1 MRNHN
6 PLLFVVK
13 RCALLIPQLIGI
25 SIVTFLFL
33 HLLPG
38 NPAYLI
44 AGNLASA
51 EEVRAIEHHLGLDK
65 PLVVQY
71 FIYVNNVLH
80 GDLGQ
85 SWLSGNAVLT
95 DLLQRVPATIEL
107 VSIALIIIAILGIAL
122 GVVIAVNP
130 RGLVARAVFGY
141 GLLAGALPDFWI
153 GLILIFLLYY
163 KLRLFP
169 APLGQLDVSVSAPRT
184 ITGMYLVDSLLT
196 ADWRAFGSSLRHLI
210 LPEMTLVFV
219 YMGLVVRMAA
229 SSLQNVLRADFI
241 RTARASGLRPA
252 RVNWLALRNALPPV
266 LTVLGISY
274 AYLLGGAVLVETIFA
289 WGGIG
294 QYAVQAVTNSD
305 YMAIEGFVLTA
316 AVFTMLVYLLVD
328 IGHFLLDPRVS
339 V

>member
-1 MRNHN
+1 MRTRN
-6 PLLFVVK
+6 PLLFVAK
-13 RCALLIPQLIGI
+13 RLALLIPQLIGI
-25 SIVTFLFL
+25 SVVTFLFL

-44 AGNLASA
+44 AGNLATPEA
-51 EEVRAIEHHLGLDK
+51 VRAIEHHLGLDK
-65 PLVVQY
+65 PLFVQY
-71 FIYVNNVLH
+71 VIYVGNVLH

-107 VSIALIIIAILGIAL
+107 VSIALIVIAVVGILL
-122 GVVIAVNP
+122 GVLIAVNP
-130 RGLVARAVFGY
+130 RGLIARVVFGY

-153 GLILIFLLYY
+153 GLILIFILYY

-169 APLGQLDVSVSAPRT
+169 PPLGQLDLGVTAPRT
-184 ITGMYLVDSLLT
+184 ITGMYLIDSLLT
-196 ADWRAFGSSLRHLI
+196 ANGPAFGSSLRHLI
-210 LPEMTLVFV
+210 LPEMTLIFV

-229 SSLQNVLRADFI
+229 SSMQNALRADYI
-241 RTARASGLRPA
+241 RTARASGLNPL
-252 RVNWLALRNALPPV
+252 RVIWQALRNALPPV
-266 LTVLGISY
+266 LTILGISY

-305 YMAIEGFVLTA
+305 YLAIEGFVLTA
-316 AVFTMLVYLLVD
+316 AIFTMLVYLLVD
-328 IGHFLLDPRVS
+328 IGHFFLDPRVT